1 MILGVALVGIVILA
15 FLIFVLWAVID
26 IASTPESAFEEAGQ
40 SRTVWLV
47 LILGLTFTGGLPG
60 LIVAIAYL
68 WGKGPK
74 LAAVQSSDEE

>member
-1 MILGVALVGIVILA
+1 MILVAALIGIVMLA

-60 LIVAIAYL
+60 LIVAISYL

-74 LAAVQSSDEE
+74 LAGSQTSDEE